1 DHSLQ
6 QPQGLDALVSAAIP
20 HQGKREAVFRGD
32 RDSLEQRRK
41 DVRRGDEIG
50 VPGPAPLQIEQQ
62 GRELI
67 RRDGHRSPPFEGEL
81 PGLAALAG
89 EIAAGDQHQAGGHE
103 LRLLAVVDPG
113 PGEPEPVALLADAGR
128 PARAIDTAEVR
139 AEIAAGVMRA
149 GLRGAVVQLAR
160 REPHTGLTCPRG
172 TTSRAPP
179 ETQRSCPM
187 QCEEASLESQSAA
200 CTRRLIFPSFS
211 WALRTASTQ
220 PRSLPSSAC
229 TATVPG
235 GGDCV
240 RCCAQTRTPC
250 CKSAWAMPRPMPLEA
265 PVTRAVRPSRSG

>member
-6 QPQGLDALVSAAIP
+6 PPQGLAALVSAAIP
-20 HQGKREAVFRGD
+20 HQRKREAVFRGD

-149 GLRGAVVQLAR
+149 GLRGAVVQIAR

-187 QCEEASLESQSAA
+187 QCEDASLESHSAA
-200 CTRRLIFPSFS
+200 FTTSSTSATRRLGSVGIRAGPMRCSDS
-211 WALRTASTQ
+211 SAIGVRTQ
-220 PRSLPSSAC
+220 PGETRLTLTRGASS
-229 TATVPG
+229 TAM
-235 GGDCV
+235 DIII
-240 RCCAQTRTPC
+240 
-250 CKSAWAMPRPMPLEA
+250 
-265 PVTRAVRPSRSG
+265 